1 MGNFAGSQARGGAL
15 GGAGRRSAG
24 ARCKFL
30 RRRVKFE
37 NRHFRDLLI
46 FVISE
51 PRWSE
56 NNSIDTLVLGG
67 TA

>member
-1 MGNFAGSQARGGAL
+1 AL